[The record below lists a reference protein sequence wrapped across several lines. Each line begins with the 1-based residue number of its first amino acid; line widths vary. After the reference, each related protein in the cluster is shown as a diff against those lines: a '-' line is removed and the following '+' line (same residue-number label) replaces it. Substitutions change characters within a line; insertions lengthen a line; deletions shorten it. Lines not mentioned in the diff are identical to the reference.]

1 MTGKRRAYLLGK
13 LIRYAFTLL
22 FILSL
27 NFALPRMMPGDPIV
41 NLLGEEALHNDPQM
55 MERLR
60 AEYGLD
66 KPLLIQYYNYLG
78 SLAKMDLGYSIHKN
92 LSVSQLM
99 SERLIW
105 TLILVF
111 PSILFSSTLALLLG
125 SLAGFKSKSPA
136 DYLLTAL
143 SLIFYTCPPFL
154 LAMLLLSIFAFHLGL
169 FPLGNLTSG
178 GREGLDYALD
188 MAWHLS
194 LPVVALSI
202 LGASYKFLVVRNSV
216 LQIFDEQFVVMARAK
231 GLTERSILLHHV
243 IANVL
248 PPFIS
253 MVALSLG
260 FMVSGALIV
269 EIVFS
274 LNGMGTLIYDAV
286 MARDYPVMQGC
297 FLLLTLFVMAANF
310 AADMLYAVA
319 DPRIGGE
326 K

>member
-1 MTGKRRAYLLGK
+1 MRGRKAYILGK
-13 LIRYAFTLL
+13 LIRYAFTFFL
-22 FILSL
+22 ILSL

-41 NLLGEEALHNDPQM
+41 NLLGEEALHNDPRMIEQ
-55 MERLR
+55 LR
-60 AEYGLD
+60 TEHGLD
-66 KPLLIQYYNYLG
+66 KPLHVQYSSYLR
-78 SLAKMDLGYSIHKN
+78 SLAGMDLGYSIHKN
-92 LSVSQLM
+92 LSVGELIANN
-99 SERLIW
+99 LIW
-105 TLILVF
+105 TLLLVF
-111 PSILFSSTLALLLG
+111 PSVLIGSILALLFG
-125 SLAGFKSKSPA
+125 SLAGFRNKSLT

-143 SLIFYTCPPFL
+143 ALLFYTCPPFL

-188 MAWHLS
+188 VAWHLF
-194 LPVVALSI
+194 LPVAALSL

-216 LQIFDEQFVVMARAK
+216 TQIFDEQFIVAARAK
-231 GLTERSILLHHV
+231 GLTERCILLRHV
-243 IANVL
+243 IRNVL

-286 MARDYPVMQGC
+286 VARDYPVMQGC
-297 FLLLTLFVMAANF
+297 FLVLTVFVMAANF
-310 AADMLYAVA
+310 AADMLYAIA
-319 DPRIGGE
+319 DPRIGGQAE
-326 K
+326 